1 MNVTV
6 NDLPAWLDTVFV
18 GFGVGMVLF
27 LAGTAL
33 GYLIDAIDNRW
44 FAPAR
49 LEKIKAKATAE
60 AHGKYAAWRAE
71 LDAKM
76 DAECAV
82 RLAELDARAAVANE
96 RLVTPGDGATV

>member
-6 NDLPAWLDTVFV
+6 NDLPAWLDTLFV
-18 GFGVGMVLF
+18 GLGVGLVLF
-27 LAGTAL
+27 LAGSVL

-49 LEKIKAKATAE
+49 LAKMKATATAE
-60 AHGKYAAWRAE
+60 AHERYATWRAE
-71 LDAKM
+71 LDAKV

-82 RLAELDARAAVANE
+82 RLADLDARIATANE
-96 RLVTPGDGATV
+96 RLVTPEDSATV